1 MVRNNV
7 QNTGEPIKF
16 AVFDCDGTLVDSQFV
31 IAQTMN
37 LMFADFGI
45 PTMER
50 EAIRR
55 IIGLHLPEAIEVL
68 VGEAPQGAS
77 FDDMAEAYK
86 AHFFEIRQS
95 GDFHEPI
102 FDHVTDVLRQLS
114 DAGVTIG
121 MATGKSRR
129 GAEYVLEK
137 HGLRHLFASIKT
149 SDDGPGKPHPQIL
162 VDAMTEMKAE
172 PSRTVVIGDTSFD
185 IELAKNAGAGAIGVK
200 WGYHGADELEA
211 AGADRL
217 IGSFLEVPD
226 ALAEV
231 WTT

>member
-1 MVRNNV
+1 MTRNQGQDRV
-7 QNTGEPIKF
+7 KPIKF

-37 LMFADFGI
+37 LMFNDFDL
-45 PTMER
+45 PAMER
-50 EAIRR
+50 GDIRR

-68 VGEAPQGAS
+68 VGEAPRGSS
-77 FDDMAEAYK
+77 FDEMAEAYK
-86 AHFFEIRQS
+86 AHFFQIRQS

-102 FDHVTDVLRQLS
+102 FDHVGQVLRQLS

-129 GAEYVLEK
+129 GADYVLEK
-137 HGLRHLFASIKT
+137 HELRHLFASIKT

-162 VDAMTEMKAE
+162 VDAMAEIGAE
-172 PSRTVVIGDTSFD
+172 PEQTVVIGDTSFD

-200 WGYHGADELEA
+200 WGYHGVEELEA

-226 ALAEV
+226 ALAGV
-231 WTT
+231 WAS

>member
-1 MVRNNV
+1 MVRNKAHDPV
-7 QNTGEPIKF
+7 EAIKF

-31 IAQTMN
+31 ISQTMN
-37 LMFADFGI
+37 LMFADFGL
-45 PTMER
+45 PAMER
-50 EAIRR
+50 DDIRR

-77 FDDMAEAYK
+77 FDTMAEAYK

-102 FDHVTDVLRQLS
+102 FDHVGQVLRQLS

-137 HGLRHLFASIKT
+137 HDLRHLFASIKT

-162 VDAMTEMKAE
+162 LDAMAEMRAE
-172 PSRTVVIGDTSFD
+172 PARTVVIGDTSFD

-200 WGYHGADELEA
+200 WGYHDSEELEA

-217 IGSFLEVPD
+217 VGSFLEVPD

-231 WTT
+231 WAL